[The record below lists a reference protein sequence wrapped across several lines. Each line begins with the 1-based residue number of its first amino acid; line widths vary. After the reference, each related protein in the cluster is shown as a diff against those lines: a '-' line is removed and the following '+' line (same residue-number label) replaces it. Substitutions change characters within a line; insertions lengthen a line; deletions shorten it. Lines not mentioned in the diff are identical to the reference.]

1 MSRQNDCKST
11 PQLGTFSVLKR
22 LARFVKP
29 YMALLTLSTILT
41 VIYITATLA
50 SPVVI
55 GYAIDTIVSAGNVDF
70 SQLIFYIIILA
81 ILLVVVFSFQWVSSI
96 INNHI
101 SYLTIRDIRN
111 ASFKKLNDVP
121 IKYIDSHSHG
131 DIMSRLI
138 NDADQVSDGLIQGF
152 TQLFSGILT
161 VIGTVFF
168 MFALDVTIALVVVIL
183 TPLSLGVAWIIA
195 KLSHNMFRMQA
206 VERGKMSGLCEEFIG
221 NQKIV
226 KAFGYED
233 NAEEKFQTINTELRK
248 YGTGAMF
255 YSSLVNPVARFINGI
270 VYASV
275 FLLGAMLVVN
285 SNGVFTVGLFSAFLA
300 YANQYTKPFNEITSI
315 VTELQTAFSASRR
328 VFSLLDADEESDD
341 RQNIILANVSGNLKA
356 NDVHF
361 AYDKARPLIKGF
373 NINIKSGSKVAIVGP
388 TGCGKTTL
396 INLLMRF
403 YDVDSG
409 SITIDKTNIYDA
421 TRRSLRQNYGMVLQE
436 SWLFKG
442 TIADN
447 IRYSKPDATDEEII
461 YACKK
466 AYIHGFISRLKN
478 GYQTVIE
485 SDGGNISQGQKQ
497 LLCIARIMLSR
508 PPMLILDEATSSID
522 TRTEKRIQK
531 AFSQIM
537 QGRTSFI
544 IAHRLS
550 TIVDSDMILV
560 MNNGDIIESG
570 SHDELLSQQGFY
582 ANLFNSQ
589 FSEY

>member
-1 MSRQNDCKST
+1 MNNKITLKNKPSMSA
-11 PQLGTFSVLKR
+11 FAVLKR
-22 LARFVKP
+22 LAPFIKP
-29 YMALLTLSTILT
+29 YAPLLALTTLLT
-41 VIYITATLA
+41 VIYIVATLA

-55 GYAIDTIVSAGNVDF
+55 GLAIDAIVSVDSVDF
-70 SQLIFYIIILA
+70 LSLIFYIKILA
-81 ILLVVVFSFQWVSSI
+81 GLIAIVFIFQWLVGI

-138 NDADQVSDGLIQGF
+138 NDADQISDGLIQGF

-161 VIGTVFF
+161 VVITIIFMIG
-168 MFALDVTIALVVVIL
+168 LDLTIALVVIIL
-183 TPLSLGVAWIIA
+183 TPLSLGVAWVIA
-195 KLSHNMFRMQA
+195 RLSHNMFRMQA
-206 VERGKMSGLCEEFIG
+206 VTRGEMSGLCEELIG
-221 NQKIV
+221 NQKVV

-233 NAEEKFQTINTELRK
+233 NAEERFAAINLDLKK
-248 YGTGAMF
+248 YGTGSMF
-255 YSSLVNPVARFINGI
+255 YSSLINPCARFVNCV
-270 VYASV
+270 VYAAV
-275 FLLGAMLVVN
+275 FLLGALLVIE
-285 SNGVFTVGLFSAFLA
+285 SEGLFTVGLFSAFLA
-300 YANQYTKPFNEITSI
+300 YANQYTKPFNDITSI
-315 VTELQTAFSASRR
+315 ITELQTAFSASRR
-328 VFSLLDADEESDD
+328 VFSLLDAEEEPDD
-341 RQNIILANVSGNLKA
+341 RQNIILTDVSGNLKA
-356 NDVHF
+356 HGVHF
-361 AYDKARPLIKGF
+361 AYDKSRPLIKNF
-373 NINIKSGSKVAIVGP
+373 NIDIKSGSKVAIVGP

-403 YDVDSG
+403 YDVDAG
-409 SITIDKTNIYDA
+409 EILIDGQNIYDA

-436 SWLFKG
+436 SWLFHG

-447 IRYSKPDATDEEII
+447 IRYSKPDATMDEII

-466 AYIHGFISRLKN
+466 AYIHGFISRLEN
-478 GYQTVIE
+478 GYDTII
-485 SDGGNISQGQKQ
+485 SKGGDNISQGQKQ

-531 AFSQIM
+531 AFAEIM

-550 TIVDSDMILV
+550 TIVDSDLILV

-570 SHDELLSQQGFY
+570 THAELLSQHGFY
-582 ANLFNSQ
+582 HNLFNSQ